1 MKKTLPKS
9 FYRRDTKEVAIDLL
23 GKILVRRTQEGTVK
37 GKIVETEAYYGPD
50 DPASHAYK
58 GMTKRAQIMWGSP
71 GIAYV
76 YFTYGM
82 HYLLN
87 VVTEEEGKAGAV
99 LIRALE
105 PKEGIELM
113 KRRRNFCD
121 LKNLTN
127 GPAKLT
133 QAFDI
138 TTREN
143 GVDLTGRKLWIEEGS
158 GEKFEVVSTSRIGI
172 RAGKEAKL
180 RFYIKGN
187 EFVSKK

>member
-37 GKIVETEAYYGPD
+37 GKIVET
-50 DPASHAYK
+50 
-58 GMTKRAQIMWGSP
+58 
-71 GIAYV
+71 YV

-99 LIRALE
+99 LIRAVE